1 MMQRSALEDN
11 WARWL
16 GDEPGPVRSEPL
28 LEALDGLHAAE
39 PGRAAAARA
48 VRKTRAALDRARPNA
63 LFFDTFPDSP
73 LGPLHI
79 AVSERGVV
87 ALSFG
92 RPLSRFLEELQRWTG
107 LTPVHDQSRVARA
120 GRQVQE
126 YLAGERAVFD
136 LPLDLRLL
144 TPFQRQVL
152 QRVAALPRGQI
163 ATYGQVAGWLGKP
176 RAARAVG
183 QALARNPIPLVI
195 PCHRVLASDGSLGGY
210 SGGRGLP
217 TKLRLLRM
225 EGAPIDSLGRAPQR

>member
-1 MMQRSALEDN
+1 MMQKSTAEDN

-16 GDEPGPVRSEPL
+16 GDEPGAVRSDPL
-28 LEALDGLHAAE
+28 IEALDALHAAG
-39 PGRAAAARA
+39 PGRAATARA
-48 VRKTRAALDRARPNA
+48 VRRARAALDRARPNA

-92 RPLSRFLEELQRWTG
+92 RPLSPFLEELERWTG
-107 LTPVHDQSRVARA
+107 LTPMRDQERVARA
-120 GRQVQE
+120 ARQVRE
-126 YLAGERAVFD
+126 YLAGERAAFD

-152 QRVAALPRGQI
+152 QRVAALPRGQV
-163 ATYGQVAGWLGKP
+163 ATYGQVARWLGKP

-210 SGGRGLP
+210 SGGRGLA

-225 EGAPIDSLGRAPQR
+225 EGAPIELPGRTHEG